1 MTTKV
6 TQVKPLRNSEYEKDH
21 FILNRW
27 ILRGA
32 GLWAPETKSKIIK
45 IGFNCYAVIVFLFV
59 NLFFTPTEFVSIKDT
74 YKNLNALIKNLSFAL
89 THLLGAIK
97 VLFWYY
103 RNKELRRI
111 MNILESEEL
120 HYESK
125 DDFQPAEIFRKAKRT
140 GMKYTFTFYMMAH
153 VTVSSSYIPPIVT
166 TFTNPNYIE
175 NEQGNLTFY
184 QPLPYF
190 SWIPF
195 SIDTPKSYLYA
206 LAYQMGPMYS
216 YAYSIVGMDTLFMNI
231 LNLTGAHM
239 SVLKG
244 AFRSIRGRCVEKMEK
259 MKLLSKDEKS
269 NKDLLD
275 NMMRNEYKRSVKHI
289 QTIFA

>member
-1 MTTKV
+1 MTTK
-6 TQVKPLRNSEYEKDH
+6 TIQVKPFPKSEYGKDH

-32 GLWAPETKSKIIK
+32 GLWAPETKSKIIS
-45 IGFNCYAVIVFLFV
+45 IGFKCYAVIVFLFV
-59 NLFFTPTEFVSIKDT
+59 NLFFTSTEFISIKDT
-74 YKNLNALIKNLSFAL
+74 YKDLNMLIKNLSFAL

-103 RNKELRRI
+103 RNKELKKL

-140 GMKYTFTFYMMAH
+140 GIKYTFTFYMMAH
-153 VTVSSSYIPPIVT
+153 LTVSSSYIPSIVT

-184 QPLPYF
+184 QPMPYF

-195 SIDTPKSYLYA
+195 KIDTPKAYLYA
-206 LAYQMGPMYS
+206 LAYQMCPVLS

-244 AFRSIRGRCVEKMEK
+244 AFRSIRARCVEKMEN
-259 MKLLSKDEKS
+259 MQLRFKDEKS
-269 NKDLLD
+269 EKILLD
-275 NMMRNEYKRSVKHI
+275 NMMANEYKRSVKHI
-289 QTIFA
+289 QTIFL